1 MTDDAT
7 PNPSSPSAPDARAA
21 AGTPGAA
28 TPDPDALRIFTIEV
42 GAWLSILAAAA
53 LGFGAVDAF
62 GVTAFVDPSALRG
75 IQMLTESDDFSS
87 RAAVLLYAAVAAAG
101 VAGLFVPSKRLTG
114 GTAIKVA
121 LAAAGALVVLAVVS
135 LFVVSALL
143 SVVMGLAVGAVF
155 AAVLSLV
162 RNSRVKPWR
171 SAGVASVLTLVTSY
185 AAQLLGGVGA
195 GHTVMPWLALL
206 GALIVLVG
214 VLLLMRTKPRDA
226 IQLPDTGA
234 HVLDRAGLARPA
246 TAVASAWPCHLLFA
260 TLGAVGVLAQPSVA
274 DLGFGQGGMSFII
287 CAVLLGWAVG
297 FETGPDFAPGMTRTR
312 LTTFA
317 LIAAGV
323 LTIATGLLTELSGRA
338 VLSGGVAFLVGL
350 GVRAQR
356 YSFSR
361 RIGALAGMGGAVVVA
376 ALGVTAEVPLSAHAS
391 WTVHP
396 ADLAYVLIGLVALAG
411 GVIALFTFG
420 PTGIRGLGIDVVH
433 AFRVPAAAGHAA
445 QTDADRDRPSADEQD
460 PAEQSWGSQAAGQ
473 DAPAA
478 QVAAVG
484 DVAEEDSAE
493 NGPAE
498 HDRDATAPVPTL
510 DGEQGDP
517 GDGFGLAALGGATDA
532 QGAAASGGADVD
544 RGFFIAIE
552 GGDGTGK
559 STQIHLLADALRDRG
574 AREVVT
580 TREPGGTEAG
590 TKLRSV
596 VLDGD
601 GVTHRA
607 EALVFAADRAHHVA
621 SLIRPIIE
629 RNGIVIT
636 DRYIDSSRAYQ
647 AAGRDLGDEEI
658 TALSRWATE
667 GLQPDLTIV
676 LDVNPAVARQRTS
689 KRGDE
694 NHLDSLDST
703 FHTAV
708 RRAFLDFAQ
717 AAPHRY
723 AIVDAGRDI
732 DTVAQQVLAV
742 VLERMA
748 ERAESASVEGDGAAG
763 RADEAAGFAEPVKP
777 AGPAVAVGSEDETRV
792 VNAPSP
798 PASSP
803 QAAAAPVG
811 SEDETRAVP
820 KVRPQ
825 ESARQE
831 QERQEAAPHDEVVDA
846 SEAPTTVQ
854 PAVGQS
860 PVAPPVEP
868 PVVQPPTVERPK
880 AASQA
885 RQSSRERLR
894 AQAEIERRARERLRS
909 QRDGDQRGPGG
920 AGPR

>member
-1 MTDDAT
+1 
-7 PNPSSPSAPDARAA
+7 
-21 AGTPGAA
+21 
-28 TPDPDALRIFTIEV
+28 
-42 GAWLSILAAAA
+42 
-53 LGFGAVDAF
+53 
-62 GVTAFVDPSALRG
+62 
-75 IQMLTESDDFSS
+75 
-87 RAAVLLYAAVAAAG
+87 
-101 VAGLFVPSKRLTG
+101 
-114 GTAIKVA
+114 
-121 LAAAGALVVLAVVS
+121 
-135 LFVVSALL
+135 
-143 SVVMGLAVGAVF
+143 
-155 AAVLSLV
+155 
-162 RNSRVKPWR
+162 
-171 SAGVASVLTLVTSY
+171 
-185 AAQLLGGVGA
+185 
-195 GHTVMPWLALL
+195 
-206 GALIVLVG
+206 
-214 VLLLMRTKPRDA
+214 
-226 IQLPDTGA
+226 
-234 HVLDRAGLARPA
+234 
-246 TAVASAWPCHLLFA
+246 
-260 TLGAVGVLAQPSVA
+260 
-274 DLGFGQGGMSFII
+274 
-287 CAVLLGWAVG
+287 
-297 FETGPDFAPGMTRTR
+297 
-312 LTTFA
+312 
-317 LIAAGV
+317 
-323 LTIATGLLTELSGRA
+323 
-338 VLSGGVAFLVGL
+338 
-350 GVRAQR
+350 
-356 YSFSR
+356 
-361 RIGALAGMGGAVVVA
+361 MGGAVVVA
-376 ALGVTAEVPLSAHAS
+376 ALGVAAEVPLSTHAS

-396 ADLAYVLIGLVALAG
+396 ADLAYVLIGLVAVAG

-433 AFRVPAAAGHAA
+433 AFRVPAGAGHAA
-445 QTDADRDRPSADEQD
+445 QTDEDRDRPSGDEQG
-460 PAEQSWGSQAAGQ
+460 PAEQSWGNQAAGQ
-473 DAPAA
+473 DAPAV
-478 QVAAVG
+478 QDAAVG
-484 DVAEEDSAE
+484 DMAEEGPAE

-510 DGEQGDP
+510 DGEPGGQ
-517 GDGFGLAALGGATDA
+517 GDGFGLAALGGAADA

-777 AGPAVAVGSEDETRV
+777 AGPAVAVGSEDETR
-792 VNAPSP
+792 
-798 PASSP
+798 
-803 QAAAAPVG
+803 
-811 SEDETRAVP
+811 AVP